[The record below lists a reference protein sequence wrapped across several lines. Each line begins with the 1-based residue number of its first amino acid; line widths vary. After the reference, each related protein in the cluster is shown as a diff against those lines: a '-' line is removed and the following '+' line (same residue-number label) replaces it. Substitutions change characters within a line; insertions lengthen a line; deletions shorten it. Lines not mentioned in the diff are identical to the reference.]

1 VLAGLAQWAGQAID
15 RTAAL
20 LPAGFAASV
29 SEPVFEG
36 LRHGARALPA

>member
-1 VLAGLAQWAGQAID
+1 VAGLAQWAGPAID
-15 RTAAL
+15 SAAAS

-36 LRHGARALPA
+36 LRRGARTLSG